1 MKEKLKKEL
10 HRIHGELVEVETC
23 LQQLGAVTREIAT
36 PKQDIDTESMMYFIA
51 FNLGM
56 YTDKLSAAEEALD
69 NILYTKSDVEL
80 A

>member
-1 MKEKLKKEL
+1 MDEKLKKEL
-10 HRIHGELVEVETC
+10 HKIHGELVKVETC

-36 PKQDIDTESMMYFIA
+36 PSQDIDTESMMYFIA

-56 YTDKLSAAEEALD
+56 YADKLSAAEDALD
-69 NILYTKSDVEL
+69 GILCAKSDVEL